1 VGVTAG
7 WTPPGD
13 GALTAEQVD
22 LVLAWHGDREAG
34 ERWVPRAVSEEEVAW
49 ATGAVLVAVRAVTTN
64 TETVRP
70 HLGAALEVLG
80 WLTARERPTDV
91 GRGGVW

>member
-1 VGVTAG
+1 MTAG
-7 WTPPGD
+7 WTPPHD

-34 ERWVPRAVSEEEVAW
+34 ERWVPRAVSDEEVAW
-49 ATGAVLVAVRAVTTN
+49 ATGAVLVAVRAGGGAVN
-64 TETVRP
+64 AEAVRP
-70 HLGAALEVLG
+70 HLGAVLEVLG
-80 WLTARERPTDV
+80 WLTAQERATDV